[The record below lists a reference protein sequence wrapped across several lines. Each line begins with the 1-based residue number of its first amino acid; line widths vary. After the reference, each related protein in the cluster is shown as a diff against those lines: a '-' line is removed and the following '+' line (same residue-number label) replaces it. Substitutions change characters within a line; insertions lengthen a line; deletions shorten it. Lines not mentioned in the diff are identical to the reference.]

1 MNEEAGEETEAGEG
15 EEDEEEEDEDKPVTP
30 LDLTIRLVDSRG
42 EEAEIPLS
50 EVMRLLPP
58 LKTTY
63 TRLESLESRY
73 SSASEATLQSI
84 AVPLS
89 WFMAVN
95 PRFVPR
101 SISRIEFVFDQSEK
115 GVILLDEIGFRTER

>member
-1 MNEEAGEETEAGEG
+1 
-15 EEDEEEEDEDKPVTP
+15 DEEEEDEDKPVTP
-30 LDLTIRLVDSRG
+30 LDLTIRLIDSRG
-42 EEAEIPLS
+42 EEAAIPLS
-50 EVMRLLPP
+50 EIMRLLPP

-63 TRLESLESRY
+63 MRLEKLESRF

-89 WFMAVN
+89 RFTEIN

-115 GVILLDEIGFRTER
+115 GVILLDEIGFRTGR